1 MNEKIKN
8 ELTNFLLE
16 STPKSKQQNIKKW
29 LMEENN
35 LTYLE
40 KILLISKEVK
50 LNTIDNEK
58 ITDYLKKIDDN
69 IKDELDVLSIYQNTK
84 LKQERDTV
92 NKKIQ
97 ILKHS
102 GAELELINANP
113 DLGFN
118 YSFMLFIPPHI
129 NTY

>member
-8 ELTNFLLE
+8 ELTDFLLE
-16 STPKSKQQNIKKW
+16 NTPKSNQQNIKKW

-69 IKDELDVLSIYQNTK
+69 IKDAVDVLSIYQNAK
-84 LKQERDTV
+84 LKQERDIV

-97 ILKHS
+97 I
-102 GAELELINANP
+102 
-113 DLGFN
+113 
-118 YSFMLFIPPHI
+118 Y
-129 NTY
+129 